1 MSLFFTQRPES
12 NNTLALPISL
22 LAHLGDAVFHL
33 FEREKE
39 IFNAGTAK
47 QMHKRVNSRV
57 NAEKQA
63 ELLDLLT
70 TYLNDQE
77 LDLVRRA
84 RNMKA
89 SRDKRAVQAVSRKA
103 TAFEALLGFLY
114 LEDQLR
120 LRYILSLTAS
130 IQ

>member
-1 MSLFFTQRPES
+1 MALSL
-12 NNTLALPISL
+12 SL

-39 IFNAGTAK
+39 IYSAVTAK
-47 QMHKRVNSRV
+47 QLHSRVNSRV

-70 TYLNDQE
+70 PTLNEQE

-89 SRDKRAVQAVSRKA
+89 SNLKRAAQAVSRKA

-114 LEDQLR
+114 LEDPDR
-120 LRYILSLTAS
+120 LRYILSLTAKVD
-130 IQ
+130 

>member
-1 MSLFFTQRPES
+1 MA
-12 NNTLALPISL
+12 LALPIAL

-39 IFNAGTAK
+39 IFNAGTARA
-47 QMHKRVNSRV
+47 MHKKVNSRV

-63 ELLDLLT
+63 EFLDLLT
-70 TYLNDQE
+70 SHLNEQE

-84 RNMKA
+84 RNVKA
-89 SRDKRAVQAVSRKA
+89 SNLKRAMQVVSRKA

-114 LEDQLR
+114 LEDPTR
-120 LRYILSLTAS
+120 LRYILSLTS
-130 IQ
+130 TIQ